1 MKKRIKSFYLIL
13 LEIFTRANFNFK
25 SKNFKKLFDFNLS
38 YFHNDTISTEISIN
52 GYFER
57 EQLEILDTLIKK
69 KQIFIDIGANIG
81 NHTLYFRNKFKKI
94 YCFEPHPKIFKVL
107 KLNTEDY
114 KNIRVFPLGI
124 SNSKNRLYFKPKKSN
139 NISGTNFKK
148 EIKNKG
154 RIVHFKKLDK
164 IINSKSIS
172 FVKIDVEG
180 NEFDVLKSMN
190 KNLLKNNM
198 VIQLEFNPKEFS
210 EENKIIKFLKEKGY
224 ENFYFFSTNKPLNLR
239 IINLPYIFWKVF
251 FLNYKKKVSLNNIN
265 ELPDHRYFLKDNIII
280 SKDKLNLNFLY
291 KK

>member
-57 EQLEILDTLIKK
+57 EQLEILDSLIKK

-124 SNSKNRLYFKPKKSN
+124 SNSKNRLYFNPEKSN

-265 ELPDHRYFLKDNIII
+265 ELPDHRYFLEDNIII